1 MKKNNYDFEG
11 RLKKEFPSQVL
22 VDITEVCNLGC
33 IHCPHPD
40 FKISQHYSA
49 QYIDI
54 KLNEKLVDE
63 VKLHGKGL
71 TQYIRYASNGEPL
84 IHPHAFDML
93 DYAVQNCGTL
103 VTLTTNGTILN
114 EKRIRKLI
122 KSGLHMIDVSI
133 DAFKEE
139 TYKVIRK
146 GGDLKVTRKNVIR
159 LLEIIQEEK
168 SEAKVIVSFVK
179 QDENKDEADDF
190 YNFWKKAG
198 VNDVLIRE
206 QHSCSG
212 AKEEIKFYKNSKN
225 IERRPCVYPWERI
238 VLNARGDLSFCPSD
252 WVHGSFITNY
262 KDNTIKEI
270 WNGDFYKKLREAHLK
285 NDFENFNF
293 CGQCPDWQTTY
304 WPSQEKKAYA
314 DLIER
319 NFMDE

>member
-285 NDFENFNF
+285 NDFENHNF

-314 DLIER
+314 DLMER
-319 NFMDE
+319 NFTGE

>member
-49 QYIDI
+49 QYIDK

-93 DYAVQNCGTL
+93 DYAVQNSGTL

-179 QDENKDEADDF
+179 QEENKDEADDF

-198 VNDVLIRE
+198 TSDVLIRE

-252 WVHGSFITNY
+252 WVHGSYITKY
-262 KDNTIKEI
+262 KDHTIKEI

-285 NDFENFNF
+285 NDFENHNF

-314 DLIER
+314 DLMER
-319 NFMDE
+319 NFTGE